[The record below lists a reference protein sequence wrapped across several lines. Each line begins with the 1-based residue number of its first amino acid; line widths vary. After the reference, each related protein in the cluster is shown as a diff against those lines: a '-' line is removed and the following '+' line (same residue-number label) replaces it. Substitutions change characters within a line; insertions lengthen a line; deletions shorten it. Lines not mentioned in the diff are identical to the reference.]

1 MIDACTLL
9 PDNLY
14 PKFKKYLGKIFLYLV
29 KRLLETPKRKCLGY
43 FPFNA
48 LTIQEINDYFNIPEA
63 KALIW

>member
-14 PKFKKYLGKIFLYLV
+14 PEFKKNLGKIFLYLV
-29 KRLLETPKRKCLGY
+29 KRLLETPKGKYLGY

-48 LTIQEINDYFNIPEA
+48 LTI
-63 KALIW
+63 